1 MHHHVFQYF
10 WPPQIFLVVLTR
22 IGIYCHNSGTYQHTF
37 LRTIEVCEGLYTS
50 NQADLCRLRVELG
63 AEILTSCALC
73 DSQSGSPLIPRQQTS
88 HVQQDHPQSAASS
101 IPSFCLS
108 TDGCRSCS
116 VAGSCPM
123 ERLLAAS
130 HKVCSIGFCSFGF
143 AAPLATAHSL
153 LLIIIFLLYHKST
166 LRTTK
171 KRQTRQAF

>member
-1 MHHHVFQYF
+1 MRSFTIFEWNKVPVLVELKGQLFIYKKDIMHLVIEIRIS
-10 WPPQIFLVVLTR
+10 PQIFLVVLAR
-22 IGIYCHNSGTYQHTF
+22 IDIYCHNSETFQHAYS
-37 LRTIEVCEGLYTS
+37 RTIEVCEGLYTS

-88 HVQQDHPQSAASS
+88 HVQQDHPHLAASS

-123 ERLLAAS
+123 DRLL
-130 HKVCSIGFCSFGF
+130 
-143 AAPLATAHSL
+143 TANRL
-153 LLIIIFLLYHKST
+153 QLFLLG
-166 LRTTK
+166 
-171 KRQTRQAF
+171 AFLQSGVNE